1 MLYSQY
7 NFVVANFDY
16 KSIITIICYDIQ
28 HDMIKIRKIMAP
40 TENILC
46 KDKYSICI
54 YIVSCFLL

>member
-28 HDMIKIRKIMAP
+28 HNMIKIRKIMAP
-40 TENILC
+40 TTNGE
-46 KDKYSICI
+46 Y
-54 YIVSCFLL
+54 FMQG